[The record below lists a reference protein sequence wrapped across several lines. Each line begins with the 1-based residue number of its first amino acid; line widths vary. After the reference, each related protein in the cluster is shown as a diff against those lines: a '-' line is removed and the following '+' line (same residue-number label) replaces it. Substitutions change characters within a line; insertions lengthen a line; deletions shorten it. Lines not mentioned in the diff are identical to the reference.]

1 MAGEGHVSFEQFAA
15 GYSGPAA
22 TPGATLG
29 PEDHTEINAQSLE
42 GQPQVDDLILG
53 DDSYPAPFDVEGEG
67 GEVDNFVVP
76 QEAAVPTETPQ
87 PLPTTP
93 AQAPAEDP
101 LRIMAALMVQERLE
115 QQARANQP
123 APPEPTLAQRFH
135 SDNEF
140 RAHYMREISGG
151 RWDAANPDHVLQAM
165 QLVAVN
171 EIAEREA
178 ARDARIEA
186 FIAEQQA
193 AQARQVVD
201 NSIASVL
208 AGYAIPDEVRA
219 RFTADAHQLV
229 SQGLSPDEATRRAI
243 APFMSILP
251 KRGVSPVPARTQP
264 QRRPIDMAAA
274 RAAAARGGNSPL
286 PKQGQTKQDI
296 ERVIQTKL
304 GYRGWG

>member
-1 MAGEGHVSFEQFAA
+1 MAGEGTVSFEQFAA
-15 GYSGPAA
+15 SYAGPTA

-29 PEDHTEINAQSLE
+29 PEDHTEISATAMENS
-42 GQPQVDDLILG
+42 PQVDDLILG
-53 DDSYPAPFDVEGEG
+53 DDSYPAPYEVEGEG
-67 GEVDNFVVP
+67 GEEDFVVP
-76 QEAAVPTETPQ
+76 QEAAVPTPS
-87 PLPTTP
+87 PSLPAAAP

-140 RAHYMREISGG
+140 RANYMREISGG

-186 FIAEQQA
+186 FINEQRE
-193 AQARQVVD
+193 AQAKAAVD
-201 NSIASVL
+201 QSIANTL
-208 AGYAIPDEVRA
+208 AGYVLPDEVRA

-229 SQGLSPDEATRRAI
+229 SQGVNPNDAIQRAV
-243 APFMSILP
+243 APFLSILP
-251 KRGVSPVPARTQP
+251 KRGAQPLPARTQP

-296 ERVIQTKL
+296 ERTIQSKL